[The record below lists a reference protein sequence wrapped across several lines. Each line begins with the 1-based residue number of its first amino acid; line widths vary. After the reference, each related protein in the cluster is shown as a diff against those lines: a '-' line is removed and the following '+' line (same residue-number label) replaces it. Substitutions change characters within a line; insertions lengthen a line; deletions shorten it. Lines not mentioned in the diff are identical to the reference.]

1 MAKPTTRPP
10 RTGPIAFQMVR
21 KLALALPGAEESTS
35 YGTPA
40 FKVRGRLFARL
51 HQDGE
56 SLVVRIDR
64 RERVMRMQ
72 ADPATYFITDHYLN
86 YPWIL
91 VRLASVARDDLGEL
105 LKDAWQLVAPPR
117 SPPRRKTRR

>member
-1 MAKPTTRPP
+1 MAKRKTTP
-10 RTGPIAFQMVR
+10 RQTGPAVFQIAR
-21 KLALALPGAEESTS
+21 KLALALPEVEESTS

-40 FKVRGRLFARL
+40 FKVRGKLFARL

-56 SLVVRIDR
+56 SLVVRIDQ

-72 ADPATYFITDHYLN
+72 ADPVTYYITDHYIN

-91 VRLASVARDDLGEL
+91 VRLASVSRDDLGEL
-105 LKDAWQLVAPPR
+105 LKEAWKLVAPPKP
-117 SPPRRKTRR
+117 SA

>member
-1 MAKPTTRPP
+1 MAKRKTSP
-10 RTGPIAFQMVR
+10 RKSGPAAFQIAR
-21 KLALALPGAEESTS
+21 KLALALPEAAESTS

-40 FKVRGRLFARL
+40 FKVRGKLFARL

-56 SLVVRIDR
+56 SLVVRIDK
-64 RERVMRMQ
+64 RERVIRMQ
-72 ADPATYFITDHYLN
+72 ADPATYFITDHYIN

-91 VRLASVARDDLGEL
+91 VRLASVSYDDLGEL

-117 SPPRRKTRR
+117 SSPRAK

>member
-1 MAKPTTRPP
+1 MAKRKTTP
-10 RTGPIAFQMVR
+10 RQSGPAVFQIAR
-21 KLALALPGAEESTS
+21 KLALALPDVKESTS

-40 FKVRGRLFARL
+40 FKVRGKLFARL

-56 SLVVRIDR
+56 SLVVRIDQ

-72 ADPATYFITDHYLN
+72 ADPVTYYITDHYIN

-91 VRLASVARDDLGEL
+91 VRLASVSRDDLGEL
-105 LKDAWQLVAPPR
+105 LKEAWKLVAPPKP
-117 SPPRRKTRR
+117 SASRKVKR

>member
-1 MAKPTTRPP
+1 MAKRKTTP
-10 RTGPIAFQMVR
+10 RQAGPAVFQIVR
-21 KLALALPGAEESTS
+21 KLALALPDVKESTS

-40 FKVRGRLFARL
+40 FKVRGKLFARL

-56 SLVVRIDR
+56 SLVVRIDQ

-72 ADPATYFITDHYLN
+72 ADPVTYYITDHYLN

-91 VRLASVARDDLGEL
+91 VRLASVSRDDLGEL
-105 LKDAWQLVAPPR
+105 LKEAWQLVAPPR
-117 SPPRRKTRR
+117 SSAQRKVKR

>member
-1 MAKPTTRPP
+1 
-10 RTGPIAFQMVR
+10 MVR

>member
-1 MAKPTTRPP
+1 MAKRKTTP
-10 RTGPIAFQMVR
+10 RQTGPAVFQIAR
-21 KLALALPGAEESTS
+21 KLALALPEVEESTS

-40 FKVRGRLFARL
+40 FKVRGKLFARL

-56 SLVVRIDR
+56 SLVVRIDQ

-72 ADPATYFITDHYLN
+72 ADPVTYYITDHYIN

-91 VRLASVARDDLGEL
+91 VRLASVSRDDLGEL
-105 LKDAWQLVAPPR
+105 LKEAWKLVAPPKP
-117 SPPRRKTRR
+117 SASRKVKR